1 MLIIGDFKSLELNTC
16 FYLSQDPIGIA
27 ELSDPSI
34 DLHIDNQHRFG
45 LPEKRV
51 AKFFVFRLIFGG
63 TAHAYCHDPDFSGIS
78 NKPDFWQKVIDEFY
92 LKYQGVKR
100 WHDGLL
106 LEAMETGKVTIPTGR
121 SFSYVPYLDRRGNLT
136 WPRTTILNYPV
147 QGLGADLMVIA
158 RILMNTELKRQKLTS
173 RMDCTVHDS
182 IRLDGPKEEVIPVAQ
197 TFYKVWRNIPKA
209 FEKTFRVP
217 YNVLCRVEVQ
227 YGPNWED
234 MTKLTDEEINNAN

>member
-16 FYLSQDPIGIA
+16 FYLAQDKVGIA
-27 ELSDPSI
+27 ELADPSI
-34 DLHIDNQHRFG
+34 DLHLDNQQRFG

-63 TAHAYCHDPDFSGIS
+63 TAPAYCFDPDFNRIS
-78 NKPDFWQKVIDEFY
+78 DKPKYWQDVIDAFY
-92 LKYQGVKR
+92 LKYQGVKA
-100 WHDGLL
+100 WHEKLV
-106 LEAMETGKVTIPTGR
+106 LEAMATGKVTIPTGR
-121 SFSYVPYLDRRGNLT
+121 SFYFFPYEKMGNLV

-158 RILMNTELKRQKLTS
+158 RVLMASELKRQGLRS

-182 IRLDGPKEEVIPVAQ
+182 IRLDGPEEEVIPVAKV
-197 TFYKVWRNIPKA
+197 FYKVWRNIPKA
-209 FEKTFRVP
+209 FEKLYGVP

-227 YGPNWED
+227 YGPNWAD
-234 MTKLTDEEINNAN
+234 MKVIKETELDAN